1 MILGNKRQQLRE
13 HTSIY
18 STIDVHCKYK
28 KNHKKSK
35 CIFWIT
41 RQLFP
46 IILVQDPHSDPLWMK
61 HCMSNKKIISYFQ
74 YPVNKTVFTISS
86 KSLYTGCRGIYMWL
100 YFNKWHI
107 FWYYILIKYDK
118 INGKKYHK
126 PETTEH
132 FFKVPGVLFCTAFND
147 YQSELADLLM
157 CPLNEHYTGGDNK

>member
-1 MILGNKRQQLRE
+1 LKLYLGLRE

-18 STIDVHCKYK
+18 STIDLHWKW

-35 CIFWIT
+35 WIFWIT

-86 KSLYTGCRGIYMWL
+86 KSLEIVVLLFRKCIWIFYDFFYIYNVRQWWNKYWCALLTVVVYCQESTIYTSNMCTICWLDYYM
-100 YFNKWHI
+100 Y
-107 FWYYILIKYDK
+107 WYALF
-118 INGKKYHK
+118 INGEN
-126 PETTEH
+126 ETALYRQ
-132 FFKVPGVLFCTAFND
+132 LFVI
-147 YQSELADLLM
+147 
-157 CPLNEHYTGGDNK
+157 